1 MEEKNRVAELSP
13 PPIPAEWLRRI
24 EGLESEIQKLKV
36 VNKVCIV
43 VFSGALDKVLA
54 ALNIATGSASLGCE
68 VSLFFTFWGTPAMRK
83 KSSSRK
89 KPLADRLFA
98 AMLPSGTN
106 KLKLST
112 MHWGGLGTA
121 FMKRR
126 MKTKR
131 AVGLDDLLKMAEE
144 LKVKI
149 YVCEMSMDLM
159 GMTMDDMRAYPCL
172 APCGVGT
179 FMEMALHSR
188 VTMFI

>member
-1 MEEKNRVAELSP
+1 MEEKDRVAEVP
-13 PPIPAEWLRRI
+13 PPSIPPDLARRI
-24 EGLESEIQKLKV
+24 ENLEAEIHKLKSD
-36 VNKVCIV
+36 NRVCIV

-68 VSLFFTFWGTPAMRK
+68 VSLFFTFWGTPTMRK
-83 KSSSRK
+83 KTSSRK
-89 KPLADRLFA
+89 KPPADRLFA
-98 AMLPSGTN
+98 AMLPTGTN

-131 AVGLDDLLKMAEE
+131 AVGLEDLLKMAEE

-149 YVCEMSMDLM
+149 YICEMSMDLM
-159 GMTMDDMRAYPCL
+159 GMTMEDMRAYPCL
-172 APCGVGT
+172 AQCGVGT